1 MSQVD
6 HDKRERTKTMSLP
19 IESYAL
25 LGDTHT
31 AALVGT
37 NGSIDWLCLPRF
49 DSGACFAALVGD
61 QYNGRWLMAPAGP
74 VRATT
79 RAYRDETLVL
89 DTDFETDEGAVR
101 VTDCMPP
108 RHERPEVVRV
118 VTGLRGRVAMRME
131 LIVRFD
137 YGAIIPWVRRLP
149 GHLALVAGPEALA
162 LRGEVDTWGEGLT
175 TVAEF
180 AISAGDSVSFVLAW
194 HPSHEQP
201 PRPVDPA
208 AAVADTEQ
216 WWREWSQQCTYGER
230 DWRDRVMRSLVTLKA
245 LTYEP
250 TGGILA
256 AATTSLPE
264 KIGGV
269 RNWDYRYCW
278 LRDATFTLY
287 ALLGAGF
294 KQEARAWRDWL
305 LRAVAGAPSQ
315 MQILYGPAG
324 ERRIPETDLDWLA
337 GYKQSRPVRAGNAAA
352 NQLQLDVYGE
362 VFDAMH
368 QARRSGLEPHTH
380 AWHLQETLLSALET
394 AWHQP
399 DEGIW
404 EVRGGPQHFTHS
416 KVMAWVAVDRAVKG
430 VEQLG
435 LDGPVDRWKRVR
447 EEIHREVCEKAY
459 DPSRDTFTQF
469 YGSKALDA
477 SLLRI
482 PLVGFLPI
490 DDPRVQGTI
499 NAVRKELTSEGFVM
513 RYLADDQSADGL
525 PAGEGAFLPC
535 TSWLADCLALNG
547 EQEEATELFEKLC
560 AISNDVGLLSEEYDP
575 VNGCL
580 IGNFPQAFSHVSLVN
595 TAANLSSGGHPLGRR
610 YHS

>member
-1 MSQVD
+1 MA
-6 HDKRERTKTMSLP
+6 LP

-25 LGDTHT
+25 IGDTHT

-61 QYNGRWLMAPAGP
+61 DYNGRWLMAPAGA
-74 VRATT
+74 VRATR
-79 RAYRDETLVL
+79 RAYRDDTLVL

-108 RHERPEVVRV
+108 RYERPEVVRI

-137 YGAIIPWVRRLP
+137 YGALIPWVRRLS
-149 GHLALVAGPEALA
+149 GFLSLVAGPEALA
-162 LRGEVDTWGEGLT
+162 LRGDVQTWGEGLT
-175 TVAEF
+175 TVSEF
-180 AISAGDSVSFVLAW
+180 SISAGDSVAFVLAW
-194 HPSHEQP
+194 HPSHEKP
-201 PRPVDPA
+201 PRPVHA
-208 AAVADTEQ
+208 QSAVEDTEE
-216 WWREWSQQCTYGER
+216 WWRDWAQQCTYGER

-287 ALLGAGF
+287 ALLAAGF
-294 KQEARAWRDWL
+294 KEEARAWRDWL

-324 ERRIPETDLDWLA
+324 ERRIPETNLDWLS
-337 GYKQSRPVRAGNAAA
+337 GYKQSTPVRAGNAAA
-352 NQLQLDVYGE
+352 DQLQLDVYGE

-368 QARRSGLEPHTH
+368 QARRSGIEPHTH
-380 AWHLQETLLSALET
+380 AWHLQQTLLSALET
-394 AWHQP
+394 TWQEP

-404 EVRGGPQHFTHS
+404 EVRGARQHFTHS
-416 KVMAWVAVDRAVKG
+416 KVMAWVAMDRAVKG
-430 VEQLG
+430 IEQLG
-435 LDGPVDRWKRVR
+435 LDGPLDRWKRVR
-447 EEIHREVCEKAY
+447 EEIHREVCEKAF
-459 DPSRDTFTQF
+459 DSKRQTFTQY
-469 YGSKALDA
+469 YGSQALDA

-499 NAVRKELTSEGFVM
+499 DAVRKNLTSQGFVL
-513 RYLADDQSADGL
+513 RYDSDDSQSVDGL

-535 TSWLADCLALNG
+535 TFWLADCLCLNG
-547 EQEEATELFEKLC
+547 EQEEATRLFEQLC
-560 AISNDVGLLSEEYDP
+560 AVANDVGLLSEEYDP
-575 VNGCL
+575 ANGCL
-580 IGNFPQAFSHVSLVN
+580 VGNFPQAFSHVSLVN
-595 TAANLSSGGHPLGRR
+595 TAANLSSGGHPLGHRF
-610 YHS
+610 HS